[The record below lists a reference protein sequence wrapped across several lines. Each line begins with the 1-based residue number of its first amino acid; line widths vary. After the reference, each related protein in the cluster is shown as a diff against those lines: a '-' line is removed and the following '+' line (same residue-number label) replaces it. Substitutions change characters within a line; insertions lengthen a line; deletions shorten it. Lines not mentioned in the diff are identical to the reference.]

1 MEEKRFHGLD
11 ALRGIA
17 MLLGIVLH
25 AALPYIPDID
35 SIWPADSE
43 SSYLI
48 TVIFQ
53 FIHVWRMPLF
63 FILAGFFTKVFIDR
77 KSWEKWISNR
87 VLRIG
92 IPLLIFSPLMAL
104 TLPWIFKFGRTE
116 ELRFFY
122 SIEGYPFHL
131 WFLWHLLIFV
141 FLSLIF
147 KPINSL
153 LKNNMIF
160 DRISKHFDRIAKQM
174 FQVRILVILIFLI
187 STVILISLISILII
201 FTGGELITNPIAT
214 GLYFVLGYLL
224 YKNVN
229 LFETMKKNWHVYLSV
244 GLVAFALFFAL
255 EIFKYYEPFKDLPT
269 SQEKENAEILLWF
282 LQQPIKVTSALF
294 LSCSFIGLIE
304 TKFGDYSFAKRFI
317 SDGAYWMYLIHL
329 PIVTFITFFMFRF
342 DINPVFKFIV
352 AILLTSA
359 ICLGTYKYIV
369 RPTLI
374 GTLLNGKRS

>member
-1 MEEKRFHGLD
+1 MRSVVKNIVQEKRFHGLD

-35 SIWPADSE
+35 AFWPQDNQ

-48 TVIFQ
+48 TAIFQ

-63 FILAGFFTKVFIDR
+63 FILAGFFTKLFIDR

-116 ELRFFY
+116 ELSFFY
-122 SIEGYPFHL
+122 SMEGYPFHL

-153 LKNNMIF
+153 VKNSMIF
-160 DRISKHFDRIAKQM
+160 DRIGKQL
-174 FQVRILVILIFLI
+174 FQVRIPVILIFLI
-187 STVILISLISILII
+187 SILII
-201 FTGGELITNPIAT
+201 PTGGELITNPIAS

-224 YKNVN
+224 YKNVD
-229 LFETMKKNWHVYLSV
+229 LFEAMKKNWVVYLSV

-255 EIFKYYEPFKDLPT
+255 EIFKYYEPFKNLPT
-269 SQEKENAEILLWF
+269 SKEKEDAEAFVWIV
-282 LQQPIKVTSALF
+282 QQPVKVTSALF
-294 LSCSFIGLIE
+294 LSYSFIGLIE
-304 TKFGDYSFAKRFI
+304 AKFGDYSFAKRFI

-329 PIVTFITFFMFRF
+329 PIVTVITFWMFRF
-342 DINPVFKFIV
+342 DINPMFKFIV

>member
-1 MEEKRFHGLD
+1 
-11 ALRGIA
+11 
-17 MLLGIVLH
+17 
-25 AALPYIPDID
+25 
-35 SIWPADSE
+35 
-43 SSYLI
+43 
-48 TVIFQ
+48 
-53 FIHVWRMPLF
+53 
-63 FILAGFFTKVFIDR
+63 
-77 KSWEKWISNR
+77 
-87 VLRIG
+87 
-92 IPLLIFSPLMAL
+92 
-104 TLPWIFKFGRTE
+104 
-116 ELRFFY
+116 
-122 SIEGYPFHL
+122 
-131 WFLWHLLIFV
+131 
-141 FLSLIF
+141 
-147 KPINSL
+147 
-153 LKNNMIF
+153 MI
-160 DRISKHFDRIAKQM
+160 FDRIAKQM
-174 FQVRILVILIFLI
+174 FQVRILVILIF
-187 STVILISLISILII
+187 LISILII